1 MSLPTRVKI
10 CGLRDAA
17 MLDAAVQAGA
27 AYVGLVF
34 FEKSPRNVTL
44 AQAAAL
50 AAMVPAG
57 VAKVAL
63 VVDADDAQLDALLA
77 QVPVDIL
84 QLHGAETPARVT
96 EVKARYGLPVM
107 KAVGVAG
114 PDDLAAL
121 DIYAQVADQL
131 LVDAKPP
138 KGADLP
144 GGNGLAFDWRLL
156 VGRHWL
162 RPWMLAGGLSPQNVA
177 EAIAMT
183 GARQVDVSSGVE
195 SAPGRVVVVTY
206 RKDRGKAISDLE
218 QRNIRFDEVVLVD
231 RFEEKATVLREKLI
245 TIYVDDQP
253 EILKHI
259 PEGVHVMLFRNE
271 GNYDFEDRRWI
282 LSKETGKLLF

>member
-1 MSLPTRVKI
+1 MALPTRVKI

-63 VVDADDAQLDALLA
+63 VVNADNAQLDALLA

-96 EVKARYGLPVM
+96 AVKARYGLPVM

-121 DIYAQVADQL
+121 DAYAQVADQL

-144 GGNGLAFDWRLL
+144 GGNGLSFDWRLIA
-156 VGRHWL
+156 GRRWPV
-162 RPWMLAGGLSPQNVA
+162 PWMLAGGLTPANVA
-177 EAIAMT
+177 QAVALT
-183 GARQVDVSSGVE
+183 GAGQVDVSSGVE
-195 SAPGRVVVVTY
+195 SAPGV
-206 RKDRGKAISDLE
+206 KDAALIAA
-218 QRNIRFDEVVLVD
+218 FC
-231 RFEEKATVLREKLI
+231 AALR
-245 TIYVDDQP
+245 
-253 EILKHI
+253 
-259 PEGVHVMLFRNE
+259 
-271 GNYDFEDRRWI
+271 
-282 LSKETGKLLF
+282 